1 MRRRASPA
9 PCDRKSTPANEV
21 PDPEPLDA
29 AKQPPIDRYCDLVLT
44 GGVTDGVIYPW
55 AILELARAYR
65 FKNIGGTSVGA
76 LAAAVTAAAEFA
88 RRQGFLSGFNELILK
103 MPRKL
108 AEDVR

>member
-1 MRRRASPA
+1 MLKAVDKP
-9 PCDRKSTPANEV
+9 KEV

-55 AILELARAYR
+55 AVLELARAYR

-76 LAAAVTAAAEFA
+76 MAAAVTAAAEYA
-88 RRQGFLSGFNELILK
+88 RGKDLLSGFNE
-103 MPRKL
+103 
-108 AEDVR
+108 VV